1 MVTILEVA
9 ITVLC
14 GVGLYVSLFM
24 LGKADRAER
33 GLLEE
38 PSVVQTPQARL
49 YGGVPNAALGIAY
62 YAALAA
68 AVWLVRSRVGA
79 AIVLAAVAFAA
90 ITSMILAYSL
100 LFITKRACPY
110 CWTGHTI
117 NWSLAVLAPCL
128 FKTIIL
134 FGIAVFW

>member
-24 LGKADRAER
+24 LAKTRRAER
-33 GLLEE
+33 GLLTE

-49 YGGVPNAALGIAY
+49 YGGVPNAMLGIAY
-62 YAALAA
+62 YLALAA
-68 AVWLVRSRVGA
+68 SIWLVRSRIGA
-79 AIVLAAVAFAA
+79 GIVLAAVAFAA
-90 ITSMILAYSL
+90 ITSAILAYSL
-100 LFITKRACPY
+100 LFITKRTCPY
-110 CWTGHTI
+110 CWTGHAI
-117 NWSLAVLAPCL
+117 NWTLVVLTSWL

-134 FGIAVFW
+134 FGIAGFW